1 MKLTAKAVEQ
11 AKPKDRSYRLSD
23 GRGLFLYIG
32 KGGSKGWRLRYFF
45 GGKEKMISLG
55 IYPEVSLKDARNKCL
70 DARRLIDDGIDPS
83 SARKEEKAEIQD
95 TTETFESVAREWHTK
110 YLQTWTEGH
119 AKTIISRLENNVFP
133 WIGTS
138 PIKEVSA
145 QDVLGL
151 LRRIEARGAIESA
164 HRVRGIIGQ
173 VFRYAVA
180 AGMAPSNPAADL
192 RGALTPVVE
201 KHHAS
206 ITDPKEIGPL
216 LRAIDG
222 YSGHNVTRCALQLA
236 PLVFVRPGEL
246 RHAEWEEIDL
256 EAAEWR
262 IPASKMKA
270 REQHLVP
277 LSRQALEVL
286 EDLQPLTGPSG
297 YVFPSIRTKD
307 KPMSENTVNAALRR
321 LGYTSD
327 EMTGHGFRSM
337 ASTILNEQGWTPD
350 AIERQLA
357 HAERNQV
364 RAAYNYAEHLPERK
378 RMMQAWADY
387 LDDRR
392 KDGKV
397 IPINREQTA

>member
-1 MKLTAKAVEQ
+1 VKLTAKAVEQ

-83 SARKEEKAEIQD
+83 SARKEEKAEIQA

-164 HRVRGIIGQ
+164 HRVKGIIGQ

-277 LSRQALEVL
+277 LSRQALRYWKTSNLSLAPVGTSSPRSE
-286 EDLQPLTGPSG
+286 P
-297 YVFPSIRTKD
+297 RTS
-307 KPMSENTVNAALRR
+307 P
-321 LGYTSD
+321 
-327 EMTGHGFRSM
+327 
-337 ASTILNEQGWTPD
+337 
-350 AIERQLA
+350 
-357 HAERNQV
+357 
-364 RAAYNYAEHLPERK
+364 
-378 RMMQAWADY
+378 
-387 LDDRR
+387 
-392 KDGKV
+392 
-397 IPINREQTA
+397 